1 MGLFTLNFVS
11 RYHKI
16 FSKYWTIVLWLVVF
30 LIAFGFY
37 FVYMKQNNSGVVY
50 YLNFIT
56 AIIGSVLFI
65 NLSMIVSNWHNWFS
79 KMNDYFG
86 KYSMQIYVVH
96 LLPLACARILFL
108 RILHFSNL
116 WVVSIAI
123 TIVSMLTCIMVIEIS
138 KKLYLQKVLF
148 G

>member
-1 MGLFTLNFVS
+1 
-11 RYHKI
+11 
-16 FSKYWTIVLWLVVF
+16 
-30 LIAFGFY
+30 
-37 FVYMKQNNSGVVY
+37 MKQNNSGVVY